1 VSVYQELAALIRP
14 GGVFLNGDH
23 LGFALYLPTFRSVAK
38 AVRDRREAQ
47 AFGQGERENWRQ
59 WWDALQGEPGMQDL
73 FAEREHRFAWR
84 THDEQELVLAL
95 HEAALQQAGFHE
107 VGVIWQ
113 DMDNQVLMAVR

>member
-1 VSVYQELAALIRP
+1 
-14 GGVFLNGDH
+14 
-23 LGFALYLPTFRSVAK
+23 
-38 AVRDRREAQ
+38 VRDRREVQ

-59 WWDALQGEPGMQDL
+59 WWDALQGEPCMQDR
-73 FAEREHRFAWR
+73 FAERERRFAWR